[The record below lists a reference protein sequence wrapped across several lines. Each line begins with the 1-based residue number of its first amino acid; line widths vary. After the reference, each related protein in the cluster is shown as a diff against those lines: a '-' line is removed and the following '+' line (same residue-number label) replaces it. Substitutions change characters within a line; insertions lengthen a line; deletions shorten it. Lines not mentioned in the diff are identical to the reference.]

1 VATCPRCDSPL
12 TYHRNSEALRCHRCG
27 YHTPEPKVCPQCGS
41 TRIKYFGAGTQ
52 QIEQSLIQLF
62 PGVRTLRWDADT
74 ATNPETHDLFLL
86 RFVERK
92 ADVLIGTQM
101 VTKGLD
107 LPLVTLVG
115 VVSADLAL
123 NLPDFRA
130 GETTFQLLTQVAGR
144 AGRGLLGG
152 RVVLQT
158 YQPEHYAIMAAAKHD
173 FDGFYAQEIGYRR
186 DLGYPPF
193 RRLVRIVFRSESETR
208 SQADAEEAAGFL
220 RKRLEQLT
228 MTGTELIGPAPCF
241 FSRVDGVYRW
251 HLLLRGPDPTAA
263 LRGLEI
269 GRGWHVDIDPVDV
282 L

>member
-1 VATCPRCDSPL
+1 LYLS
-12 TYHRNSEALRCHRCG
+12 
-27 YHTPEPKVCPQCGS
+27 
-41 TRIKYFGAGTQ
+41 
-52 QIEQSLIQLF
+52 
-62 PGVRTLRWDADT
+62 
-74 ATNPETHDLFLL
+74 

-158 YQPEHYAIMAAAKHD
+158 YQPDHYAIKAAARHD
-173 FDGFYAQEIGYRR
+173 FDGFYAQEIDYRR
-186 DLGYPPF
+186 QIGYPPF
-193 RRLVRIVFRSESETR
+193 RRLVRIVFRSESDTR
-208 SQADAEEAAGFL
+208 AQADAEEAANFL
-220 RKRLEQLT
+220 RKRLALLD

-241 FSRVDGVYRW
+241 FSRVNQVYRW
-251 HLLLRGPDPTAA
+251 HLFLRGPDPTVA

-269 GRGWHVDIDPVDV
+269 GRGWLVDIDPVDV